1 MFDIEGEGFIPVERF
16 RTILKEVDE
25 DFTEDELDDIIFEVG
40 LIITIINII
49 ITIINLTIITEDE
62 LGDIIRWVETVMW
75 RPIRRRKYLEDK
87 RNDSSFVQVDAD
99 GSGTIDFDEF
109 VKIMT

>member
-40 LIITIINII
+40 LIITIIII
-49 ITIINLTIITEDE
+49 IIIITEDE
-62 LGDIIRWVETVMW
+62 LGDIMRWVETVMW
-75 RPIRRRKYLEDK
+75 RPIRRRKYLED
-87 RNDSSFVQVDAD
+87 REMIQASFRLTQMAPER
-99 GSGTIDFDEF
+99 SIS
-109 VKIMT
+109 MSLSRS

>member
-40 LIITIINII
+40 LIITI
-49 ITIINLTIITEDE
+49 TIITEDE
-62 LGDIIRWVETVMW
+62 LGDIMRWVETVM
-75 RPIRRRKYLEDK
+75 
-87 RNDSSFVQVDAD
+87 
-99 GSGTIDFDEF
+99 
-109 VKIMT
+109 

>member
-40 LIITIINII
+40 LIITIINIT

-62 LGDIIRWVETVMW
+62 LGDIMRWVETVMW
-75 RPIRRRKYLEDK
+75 RPIRRRKYLED
-87 RNDSSFVQVDAD
+87 REMIQASFRLTQMAPER
-99 GSGTIDFDEF
+99 SIS
-109 VKIMT
+109 MSLSRS

>member
-40 LIITIINII
+40 LIITIIIFII
-49 ITIINLTIITEDE
+49 TIITEDE
-62 LGDIIRWVETVMW
+62 LGDIMRWVETVMW
-75 RPIRRRKYLEDK
+75 RPIRRRKYLED
-87 RNDSSFVQVDAD
+87 REMIQASFRLTQMAPER
-99 GSGTIDFDEF
+99 SIS
-109 VKIMT
+109 MSLSRS

>member
-40 LIITIINII
+40 LIITI
-49 ITIINLTIITEDE
+49 TIITEDE
-62 LGDIIRWVETVMW
+62 LGDIMRWVETAMW
-75 RPIRRRKYLEDK
+75 RPIRRRKYLED
-87 RNDSSFVQVDAD
+87 REMIQASFRLTQMAPER
-99 GSGTIDFDEF
+99 SIS
-109 VKIMT
+109 MSLSRS

>member
-40 LIITIINII
+40 LIITI
-49 ITIINLTIITEDE
+49 TIITEDE
-62 LGDIIRWVETVMW
+62 LGYIMRWVETVM
-75 RPIRRRKYLEDK
+75 
-87 RNDSSFVQVDAD
+87 
-99 GSGTIDFDEF
+99 
-109 VKIMT
+109 

>member
-1 MFDIEGEGFIPVERF
+1 M
-16 RTILKEVDE
+16 KEVDE

-40 LIITIINII
+40 LIITIINIIITII

-75 RPIRRRKYLEDK
+75 RPIRRRKYLED
-87 RNDSSFVQVDAD
+87 REMIQASSRLTQMAPER
-99 GSGTIDFDEF
+99 SIS
-109 VKIMT
+109 MSLSRS

>member
-40 LIITIINII
+40 LIITII

-75 RPIRRRKYLEDK
+75 RPIRRRKYLED
-87 RNDSSFVQVDAD
+87 REMIQASFRLTQMAPER
-99 GSGTIDFDEF
+99 SIS
-109 VKIMT
+109 MSLSRS

>member
-1 MFDIEGEGFIPVERF
+1 M
-16 RTILKEVDE
+16 KEVDE

-40 LIITIINII
+40 LIITIIII

-75 RPIRRRKYLEDK
+75 RPIRRRKYLED
-87 RNDSSFVQVDAD
+87 REMIQASFRLTQMAPER
-99 GSGTIDFDEF
+99 SIS
-109 VKIMT
+109 MSLSRS

>member
-40 LIITIINII
+40 LIITI
-49 ITIINLTIITEDE
+49 TIITEDE
-62 LGDIIRWVETVMW
+62 LGDIMRWVETVMW
-75 RPIRRRKYLEDK
+75 RPIRRRKYLED
-87 RNDSSFVQVDAD
+87 REMIQASFRLTQMAPER
-99 GSGTIDFDEF
+99 SIS
-109 VKIMT
+109 MSLSRS

>member
-40 LIITIINII
+40 LIITIIII
-49 ITIINLTIITEDE
+49 ITIITEDE
-62 LGDIIRWVETVMW
+62 LGDIMRWVETVM
-75 RPIRRRKYLEDK
+75 
-87 RNDSSFVQVDAD
+87 
-99 GSGTIDFDEF
+99 
-109 VKIMT
+109 

>member
-40 LIITIINII
+40 LITTIIII

-75 RPIRRRKYLEDK
+75 RPIRRRKYLED
-87 RNDSSFVQVDAD
+87 REMIRVQVDAD

>member
-40 LIITIINII
+40 
-49 ITIINLTIITEDE
+49 
-62 LGDIIRWVETVMW
+62 
-75 RPIRRRKYLEDK
+75 RRR
-87 RNDSSFVQVDAD
+87 
-99 GSGTIDFDEF
+99 
-109 VKIMT
+109 